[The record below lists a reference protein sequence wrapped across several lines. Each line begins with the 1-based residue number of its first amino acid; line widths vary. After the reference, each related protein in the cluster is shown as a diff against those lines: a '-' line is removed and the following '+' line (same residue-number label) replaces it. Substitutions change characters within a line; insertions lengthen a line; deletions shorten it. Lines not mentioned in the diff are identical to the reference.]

1 MIPRPG
7 VIVAVGLGAW
17 GVALGL
23 LLLYVNAFSET
34 DRAGGGLVKAGMV
47 AAIAVGSPALVA
59 LGGAAARL
67 ARERQQ

>member
-7 VIVAVGLGAW
+7 LIAAIGLGAW

-34 DRAGGGLVKAGMV
+34 DRGGGGLVKAGMIF
-47 AAIAVGSPALVA
+47 AIVVGSLALVA
-59 LGGAAARL
+59 LAGAATRL
-67 ARERQQ
+67 ARERQR